1 MKKQYQ
7 KPQASI
13 INIAQNDIICTSND
27 INTGVQVRT
36 GNNDYIGVG
45 GPWEGEID

>member
-7 KPQASI
+7 TPQATV
-13 INIAQNDIICTSND
+13 INIHSSDIICTSN
-27 INTGVQVRT
+27 INTGKKVETV
-36 GNNDYIGVG
+36 NNDYIGVG

>member
-7 KPQASI
+7 TPQATV
-13 INIAQNDIICTSND
+13 INIAQNDIICTS
-27 INTGVQVRT
+27 INTGKRVET